1 MQSISPKS
9 IGYCLP
15 EGSLQ
20 TIESP
25 IMAQSSP
32 KAIMPS
38 VSKRSSEGFPVLEKR
53 CLNSLQFMEN
63 RVKIGQPQKAPL
75 RHRAEHPPQPPQLAT
90 PNRRMSK
97 ISGLVFSSK
106 METCREPSEVITA
119 EQPVG
124 SRIKGR
130 KRVTWPKYGKQTLNL
145 RKICLRCLVAQ
156 GVASRSG
163 LPPPRTSPASPCKR
177 TAAPVN
183 LQQFIFWPARS
194 TLTLR

>member
-1 MQSISPKS
+1 MGHAFLWSTWSAVDLTEVDRL
-9 IGYCLP
+9 LP
-15 EGSLQ
+15 SGRKFTNHRITDTG
-20 TIESP
+20 TIVTESHY
-25 IMAQSSP
+25 A
-32 KAIMPS
+32 KRF
-38 VSKRSSEGFPVLEKR
+38 KRSSEGFPVLEKR

-75 RHRAEHPPQPPQLAT
+75 RHQAEHPPQPPQLAT

-130 KRVTWPKYGKQTLNL
+130 KRATWPKYGKQTLNL
-145 RKICLRCLVAQ
+145 ERFAC
-156 GVASRSG
+156 GV
-163 LPPPRTSPASPCKR
+163 
-177 TAAPVN
+177 
-183 LQQFIFWPARS
+183 
-194 TLTLR
+194 

>member
-53 CLNSLQFMEN
+53 CLNSLEFAEN
-63 RVKIGQPQKAPL
+63 RLKTGQPQKAP
-75 RHRAEHPPQPPQLAT
+75 RCHQAEHPSQLPQFTT

-97 ISGLVFSSK
+97 ICGLVFSSK
-106 METCREPSEVITA
+106 METCRDPSAAISG
-119 EQPVG
+119 EQPIG
-124 SRIKGR
+124 TRIKAR
-130 KRVTWPKYGKQTLNL
+130 KRATLPKYGEQTLNL
-145 RKICLRCLVAQ
+145 RKICLRCLVA
-156 GVASRSG
+156 
-163 LPPPRTSPASPCKR
+163 
-177 TAAPVN
+177 
-183 LQQFIFWPARS
+183 
-194 TLTLR
+194 